1 MRTFLFTFEALLVWK
16 PPWKHWIKICSGKT
30 FKIRRLSEIIYFH
43 WRVAEN
49 PIFCWERGEEKKKK
63 SQLFWILGQL
73 FSTPSGTA
81 QSNLNGY
88 LRNEVRMAP
97 EAGGP
102 LAMKTR
108 AGGEGWSRRLLIP
121 GWEGDISE
129 CFCSLLLR
137 SVWQNS
143 TADELQLKYAP
154 SGWLVSVETLFMF
167 SK

>member
-73 FSTPSGTA
+73 FSSPSGTA

-88 LRNEVRMAP
+88 LRNEVRIAP

-108 AGGEGWSRRLLIP
+108 AGGKAGVGGCWFLAGKVISQSVFVACCYALCGKTPLLMNCNLNMP
-121 GWEGDISE
+121 PVD
-129 CFCSLLLR
+129 
-137 SVWQNS
+137 
-143 TADELQLKYAP
+143 D
-154 SGWLVSVETLFMF
+154 
-167 SK
+167 